1 MKFLNWMQSK
11 INGKQPASV
20 SSKKPIGVS
29 SKNNV
34 VMQESRKDEF
44 SDWPHGLLAI
54 GTFGNTDVNKCGQES
69 SSSSKRHGRSDCN
82 DNQITE
88 EEISPSSLSEVLGD
102 NDLDDFTPEEV
113 GKLQEELKKLLSR
126 KPKPALTEEEQ
137 CKTLSGRRGV
147 KLFNLPLDKFLNC
160 PSSLEVERK
169 VNDNDSPCQRELR
182 RSLSVIAN
190 MEKNLSPER
199 TKSIKKKSIT
209 FLLKKMFVCR
219 SGFPPPVP
227 PSFRD
232 SIPESRIEKLLRAM
246 INKNLY
252 CPKNS
257 PTTPTAK
264 KFLENGNYYL
274 ETNTENADKGDDD
287 DEQQQLKEKVND
299 GSKWDKTDDD
309 YIVLEI

>member
-11 INGKQPASV
+11 INGKQSAPV

-29 SKNNV
+29 IKNNV
-34 VMQESRKDEF
+34 VMQESRKDEL

-69 SSSSKRHGRSDCN
+69 LLSSKRHGRSDCN
-82 DNQITE
+82 DNQIIE
-88 EEISPSSLSEVLGD
+88 EEISPLSLSEVLGD
-102 NDLDDFTPEEV
+102 DDLDDFTPEEV

-126 KPKPALTEEEQ
+126 KPKPALTEEDQ
-137 CKTLSGRRGV
+137 RKTLSGRRGV
-147 KLFNLPLDKFLNC
+147 NLLNLPLDKFLNC

-169 VNDNDSPCQRELR
+169 VIDINDSPTQHELR

-190 MEKNLSPER
+190 MGKNLSPER
-199 TKSIKKKSIT
+199 TKSIRKKSVS

-219 SGFPPPVP
+219 SGFPPPAP

-264 KFLENGNYYL
+264 KFLENENYYL
-274 ETNTENADKGDDD
+274 ETDKENADKGDDD
-287 DEQQQLKEKVND
+287 EQQLKEKIND
-299 GSKWDKTDDD
+299 GCRWDKTDDD

>member
-11 INGKQPASV
+11 INGKQPASA
-20 SSKKPIGVS
+20 SSKTPVAVS
-29 SKNNV
+29 TKNNV
-34 VMQESRKDEF
+34 VMQESREDEF

-54 GTFGNTDVNKCGQES
+54 GTFGNTAVNKGGQES
-69 SSSSKRHGRSDCN
+69 SSSSKRHGHSDCN
-82 DNQITE
+82 NNQIIE

-102 NDLDDFTPEEV
+102 GDLDDFTPEEV

-137 CKTLSGRRGV
+137 CRTLSGRRGV
-147 KLFNLPLDKFLNC
+147 KLFNLLPLDKFLNC

-169 VNDNDSPCQRELR
+169 ANDIDSPCQRELR
-182 RSLSVIAN
+182 RSLSVIGN

-219 SGFPPPVP
+219 SGFPPPAP
-227 PSFRD
+227 PTFRD

-264 KFLENGNYYL
+264 KFLENDNYYL
-274 ETNTENADKGDDD
+274 ETDKENDGKGGDD
-287 DEQQQLKEKVND
+287 DEQQPKEKIN
-299 GSKWDKTDDD
+299 GGYKWDKTDDD

>member
-11 INGKQPASV
+11 INGKETASV
-20 SSKKPIGVS
+20 SRKKPVGVS
-29 SKNNV
+29 TKNNI
-34 VMQESRKDEF
+34 VMQEARKDEF

-54 GTFGNTDVNKCGQES
+54 GTFGNTTNLSKGGQES
-69 SSSSKRHGRSDCN
+69 SSSSKRHGHSDCN

-102 NDLDDFTPEEV
+102 DDLDDFTPEEV

-137 CKTLSGRRGV
+137 CRTLSGRRGV
-147 KLFNLPLDKFLNC
+147 KLFNLLPLDKFLNC

-169 VNDNDSPCQRELR
+169 VNDFDSPCQRELR

-199 TKSIKKKSIT
+199 TKSIKKKSIS

-219 SGFPPPVP
+219 SGFPPPTP
-227 PSFRD
+227 PTFRD

-264 KFLENGNYYL
+264 KFLENENYYL
-274 ETNTENADKGDDD
+274 ETDKENDGKGDD
-287 DEQQQLKEKVND
+287 DEQQPKEKIN
-299 GSKWDKTDDD
+299 GGYKWDKTDDD

>member
-11 INGKQPASV
+11 INGKQSAPV
-20 SSKKPIGVS
+20 SGKKPVGVS
-29 SKNNV
+29 TKNNIV
-34 VMQESRKDEF
+34 IQETRKDEF

-54 GTFGNTDVNKCGQES
+54 GTFGNTTNLSKGGQES
-69 SSSSKRHGRSDCN
+69 SSSSKRHEV
-82 DNQITE
+82 TE
-88 EEISPSSLSEVLGD
+88 EEISPSSLTEVLGD
-102 NDLDDFTPEEV
+102 DDLDNFTPEEV

-137 CKTLSGRRGV
+137 CRTLSGRRGV
-147 KLFNLPLDKFLNC
+147 KLFNLLPLDKFLNC

-169 VNDNDSPCQRELR
+169 ANDIDSPCQRELR

-199 TKSIKKKSIT
+199 TKSIKKKSIS

-219 SGFPPPVP
+219 SGFPPPTP
-227 PSFRD
+227 PTFRD
-232 SIPESRIEKLLRAM
+232 SIPESRIEKLLRAI

-264 KFLENGNYYL
+264 KFLENENYYL
-274 ETNTENADKGDDD
+274 ETDKENDGKGGDD
-287 DEQQQLKEKVND
+287 DEQQPKEKMND
-299 GSKWDKTDDD
+299 GCKWDKTDDD